1 MNEIVSYVNLR
12 SSVAS
17 IHQSIIHPKEQYC
30 IPSALTVTSEN
41 RKDYTLHDS
50 KALNTSDTSNVIL
63 YVRCL
68 QQVTLNLVSVH
79 DYSL

>member
-1 MNEIVSYVNLR
+1 MNETVSYVNLR
-12 SSVAS
+12 SSAAS
-17 IHQSIIHPKEQYC
+17 IHPKEQYC

-50 KALNTSDTSNVIL
+50 KALITSDTSNVIL

-68 QQVTLNLVSVH
+68 QQVTLNPVSVH